1 MSPKLEL
8 SLQLFTSIGPMTS
21 VFRLIYCRWSP
32 YSTWK
37 DLERSRNLIKK
48 TVRLGKTNNQNGC
61 FTYRA
66 ITRGYTEYIN
76 RRLYEINPK
85 LFY

>member
-1 MSPKLEL
+1 MYLGS
-8 SLQLFTSIGPMTS
+8 FTVDGH
-21 VFRLIYCRWSP
+21 LI
-32 YSTWK
+32 TLGN
-37 DLERSRNLIKK
+37 LERSPNLVSK